1 LVAHALVFTA
11 PDDLGLPIA
20 DVQIKR
26 GATVV

>member
-1 LVAHALVFTA
+1 VAHALAVTA

-20 DVQIKR
+20 DVRIKR